1 MITNQINNVLQKLMM
16 IKEGLKNGEFE
27 NIPVAVDYVFSQAEI
42 DMFLGY
48 MEQLNIN
55 TADNLIKTLNKFG
68 INLNQEINEIGKDL
82 LNDVIKY
89 LNSEE
94 EEVEEEDD

>member
-1 MITNQINNVLQKLMM
+1 MM